1 MSKPEH
7 YGHAALVGWRKRV
20 ADITAPPVAKRGPV
34 SEDQVRAIV
43 GGLLFALSAYYVVS
57 TIVRAVN
64 VARD

>member
-1 MSKPEH
+1 MSKPEQL
-7 YGHAALVGWRKRV
+7 GHAALVGWRKRV
-20 ADITAPPVAKRGPV
+20 ADVTAPPVAKRGPA

-64 VARD
+64 TARG